1 MSPQPRPRR
10 YDGEVHLTDI
20 LDSRHRP
27 TARELHEGEHLLAL
41 ASEADQVPSLWPNL
55 AELVDTTALDQAVL
69 DAAERCDQTEL
80 AHMLVDLDDIRL
92 RIALALQVLE
102 DALIATMTTKTLEIE
117 GLPVLEQ
124 RGGKARKAW
133 QSDELLPFVVR
144 KALVSRAPNA
154 NVDTVNSVYAVVD
167 EISKAVPFTGSL
179 GWRVTALKAMGIDPD
194 EFCESSPSRR
204 TVQIHRATQPA
215 VIR

>member
-1 MSPQPRPRR
+1 
-10 YDGEVHLTDI
+10 
-20 LDSRHRP
+20 
-27 TARELHEGEHLLAL
+27 
-41 ASEADQVPSLWPNL
+41 
-55 AELVDTTALDQAVL
+55 
-69 DAAERCDQTEL
+69 
-80 AHMLVDLDDIRL
+80 MLVDLDDIRL